1 MFNDKFL
8 VFKKE
13 AIKKEAA
20 RDNSLPDNILSYD
33 HDSLNGYVRS
43 VNQRTDDDFTSRLK
57 NIARG
62 R

>member
-13 AIKKEAA
+13 AIKKEAV
-20 RDNSLPDNILSYD
+20 RENSLPDNILSYD

-43 VNQRTDDDFTSRLK
+43 VNKRIDDDFTSRLK